1 MNCERNL
8 YEPCLAV
15 KRCGFALCHAMK
27 LNDWPSCPICLL
39 KLCHRHQLNEDSKF
53 SKLCWFFAYWIFI
66 IELINPES
74 NMKFRRPLI
83 NIFYC
88 LGHILPRHMLKLFYF
103 VSIFAW
109 CSSSRFKQVIDS
121 DDWPQKGRIRKV
133 FNGCSEQIFESL
145 RSSGW

>member
-1 MNCERNL
+1 MCSLRSLSNYDQGLWHLEFWNGQVVVVSVSTL
-8 YEPCLAV
+8 Q
-15 KRCGFALCHAMK
+15 
-27 LNDWPSCPICLL
+27 DL